1 MEFIKNKLIKEVLKE
16 YYEVFAMTLN
26 TNRFV
31 PVKINKKIVK
41 YIFKNMQAKFR
52 DINIYY
58 LLTLKYNGIRLGI
71 ISRIRIWLSGL
82 EPVFN
87 FEMNKIEEKQKLK
100 EEKKKELELKK
111 IKRKKYK
118 KNESL
123 SLPTIA

>member
-1 MEFIKNKLIKEVLKE
+1 MEFEKNKLIKEVLKE

-58 LLTLKYNGIRLGI
+58 LLTLNILLVYGQTISYNINYTTKCCCSCNYRTQHNIEQI
-71 ISRIRIWLSGL
+71 IKSPCSYY
-82 EPVFN
+82 N
-87 FEMNKIEEKQKLK
+87 A
-100 EEKKKELELKK
+100 
-111 IKRKKYK
+111 Y
-118 KNESL
+118 
-123 SLPTIA
+123 